1 VARKALTTLLAVLG
15 GGVLVPLLV
24 VHRHDIGAAL
34 ALLVTVCPAWLSVAA
49 LAEAVSYLTRGG
61 ALRAVLRGAAPTVGT
76 AALAA
81 ITVVG
86 DAVAYVLPFG
96 FAAGGAVAVGQT
108 HRRGA
113 PRAAAVWGF
122 AVVTLVGMAVL
133 VALGVVAAGVAV
145 VAAGPGALPSGP
157 GLLAVAAVVV
167 VVAAAVAV
175 GRRRRARRDG
185 QAQRHARWDGATS
198 LRARRNGPAQL
209 RTRWPGA
216 TSLRARR
223 DGKAQLRTR
232 WPGAASL
239 RARRD
244 GQAQLRTRW
253 PGATSLRARRDG
265 LAQPGVRREG
275 ATQPSRWSGALPP
288 RAPWAI
294 ARGPHVAARL
304 RVRWADLRVQP
315 LPARAVGAAAVGMLL
330 SWIADLSVLALAFVA
345 LGERPPWAG
354 LVLAYCLGQAAS
366 ALPFTPGGLAV
377 VEGGLT
383 ATLVAFGGCPAGT
396 LTAVLLYRLISHWA
410 VVPAGGLVWLA
421 LRRRATDEFRAA
433 PRSPEGAE
441 RCPTRT

>member
-1 VARKALTTLLAVLG
+1 MARKALTAVLAVLG

-133 VALGVVAAGVAV
+133 VALGIVAAGVAV

-175 GRRRRARRDG
+175 GRRRRARRE
-185 QAQRHARWDGATS
+185 AGAAACGS
-198 LRARRNGPAQL
+198 RARPA
-209 RTRWPGA
+209 GA
-216 TSLRARR
+216 VER
-223 DGKAQLRTR
+223 
-232 WPGAASL
+232 
-239 RARRD
+239 
-244 GQAQLRTRW
+244 
-253 PGATSLRARRDG
+253 
-265 LAQPGVRREG
+265 
-275 ATQPSRWSGALPP
+275 
-288 RAPWAI
+288 
-294 ARGPHVAARL
+294 RGPEQRCAAGSLVDVTARPAARL
-304 RVRWADLRVQP
+304 RARWADLRVQP

-433 PRSPEGAE
+433 PRSAFPEGAE

>member
-1 VARKALTTLLAVLG
+1 MARKALTTLLAVLG

-157 GLLAVAAVVV
+157 GLVAVAAVVV
-167 VVAAAVAV
+167 VVAAALAV
-175 GRRRRARRDG
+175 GRRRRAARRDA
-185 QAQRHARWDGATS
+185 QAQPRARWSAAAPPPGLDVAAR
-198 LRARRNGPAQL
+198 LRARWADLRVQPLPA
-209 RTRWPGA
+209 R
-216 TSLRARR
+216 SV
-223 DGKAQLRTR
+223 
-232 WPGAASL
+232 GAAAVGMRL
-239 RARRD
+239 
-244 GQAQLRTRW
+244 
-253 PGATSLRARRDG
+253 
-265 LAQPGVRREG
+265 
-275 ATQPSRWSGALPP
+275 
-288 RAPWAI
+288 
-294 ARGPHVAARL
+294 HVAARL
-304 RVRWADLRVQP
+304 RARWADLRFQP

-421 LRRRATDEFRAA
+421 LRRRAADEFRAA
-433 PRSPEGAE
+433 PRSAFAEGAE

>member
-1 VARKALTTLLAVLG
+1 MARKALTTLLAVLG

-185 QAQRHARWDGATS
+185 QAQR
-198 LRARRNGPAQL
+198 PAGCN
-209 RTRWPGA
+209 GA

-223 DGKAQLRTR
+223 DE
-232 WPGAASL
+232 
-239 RARRD
+239 
-244 GQAQLRTRW
+244 
-253 PGATSLRARRDG
+253 
-265 LAQPGVRREG
+265 LAQPGVRRER
-275 ATQPSRWSGALPP
+275 ATQPSRWSGALLP
-288 RAPWAI
+288 RASWSVA
-294 ARGPHVAARL
+294 ARPHVAARL
-304 RVRWADLRVQP
+304 RARWADLRVQP

-410 VVPAGGLVWLA
+410 VVPAGGLVWLV

-433 PRSPEGAE
+433 PRSAFPEGAE

>member
-1 VARKALTTLLAVLG
+1 MARKALTTLLAVLG

-34 ALLVTVCPAWLSVAA
+34 VLLVTVCPAWLSVAA

-81 ITVVG
+81 ITLVG

-145 VAAGPGALPSGP
+145 VAGRPSALPSGP

-175 GRRRRARRDG
+175 GRRRRA
-185 QAQRHARWDGATS
+185 QPS
-198 LRARRNGPAQL
+198 
-209 RTRWPGA
+209 
-216 TSLRARR
+216 ARR
-223 DGKAQLRTR
+223 DGALLPHAPRSV
-232 WPGAASL
+232 A
-239 RARRD
+239 
-244 GQAQLRTRW
+244 
-253 PGATSLRARRDG
+253 
-265 LAQPGVRREG
+265 VRR
-275 ATQPSRWSGALPP
+275 
-288 RAPWAI
+288 
-294 ARGPHVAARL
+294 HVAARL
-304 RVRWADLRVQP
+304 RARWADLRFQP

-421 LRRRATDEFRAA
+421 LRRRAADEFRAA
-433 PRSPEGAE
+433 PRSAFVEGDE
-441 RCPTRT
+441 RCSTRT

>member
-34 ALLVTVCPAWLSVAA
+34 VLLVTVCPAWLSVAA

-81 ITVVG
+81 ITLVG

-145 VAAGPGALPSGP
+145 VAGGPSALPSGP

-175 GRRRRARRDG
+175 GRRRRA
-185 QAQRHARWDGATS
+185 QPS
-198 LRARRNGPAQL
+198 
-209 RTRWPGA
+209 
-216 TSLRARR
+216 ARR
-223 DGKAQLRTR
+223 DGALLPHAPRSV
-232 WPGAASL
+232 A
-239 RARRD
+239 
-244 GQAQLRTRW
+244 
-253 PGATSLRARRDG
+253 
-265 LAQPGVRREG
+265 VRRH
-275 ATQPSRWSGALPP
+275 L
-288 RAPWAI
+288 
-294 ARGPHVAARL
+294 AARL
-304 RVRWADLRVQP
+304 RARWADLRFQP

-421 LRRRATDEFRAA
+421 LRRRAADEFRAA
-433 PRSPEGAE
+433 PRSAFVEGDE
-441 RCPTRT
+441 RCSTRT

>member
-1 VARKALTTLLAVLG
+1 MARKALTTLLAVLG

-175 GRRRRARRDG
+175 GRRRRALRDG
-185 QAQRHARWDGATS
+185 QAQR
-198 LRARRNGPAQL
+198 PAGCN
-209 RTRWPGA
+209 GA

-223 DGKAQLRTR
+223 DGQAQRAREVGRSDLAARPAE
-232 WPGAASL
+232 WAGAAPHAV
-239 RARRD
+239 AR
-244 GQAQLRTRW
+244 
-253 PGATSLRARRDG
+253 S
-265 LAQPGVRREG
+265 
-275 ATQPSRWSGALPP
+275 
-288 RAPWAI
+288 
-294 ARGPHVAARL
+294 HVATR
-304 RVRWADLRVQP
+304 P
-315 LPARAVGAAAVGMLL
+315 VG
-330 SWIADLSVLALAFVA
+330 
-345 LGERPPWAG
+345 
-354 LVLAYCLGQAAS
+354 
-366 ALPFTPGGLAV
+366 
-377 VEGGLT
+377 
-383 ATLVAFGGCPAGT
+383 
-396 LTAVLLYRLISHWA
+396 
-410 VVPAGGLVWLA
+410 
-421 LRRRATDEFRAA
+421 
-433 PRSPEGAE
+433 
-441 RCPTRT
+441 

>member
-1 VARKALTTLLAVLG
+1 VLAVLG

-24 VHRHDIGAAL
+24 AHRHDIGAAL

-49 LAEAVSYLTRGG
+49 LAEAVSYLTRGR
-61 ALRAVLRGAAPTVGT
+61 ATRAVLRGAAPTVGT
-76 AALAA
+76 TALAA

-96 FAAGGAVAVGQT
+96 FAAGGAVAVGQA

-145 VAAGPGALPSGP
+145 VAAGPSALPSGP
-157 GLLAVAAVVV
+157 GLVAVAAVVV

-175 GRRRRARRDG
+175 GRRRARRAG
-185 QAQRHARWDGATS
+185 QAQRHAGWDGATS
-198 LRARRNGPAQL
+198 LRTRRDEPAQL
-209 RTRWPGA
+209 G
-216 TSLRARR
+216 
-223 DGKAQLRTR
+223 G
-232 WPGAASL
+232 
-239 RARRD
+239 
-244 GQAQLRTRW
+244 
-253 PGATSLRARRDG
+253 
-265 LAQPGVRREG
+265 RRER
-275 ATQPSRWSGALPP
+275 ATQPSRWDGALPP
-288 RAPWAI
+288 RAPWSI
-294 ARGPHVAARL
+294 VARPHVAARL
-304 RVRWADLRVQP
+304 RARWADLRFQP
-315 LPARAVGAAAVGMLL
+315 LPTRAVGAAAVGMLL

-421 LRRRATDEFRAA
+421 LRRRAADEFRAA
-433 PRSPEGAE
+433 PRSAFAEGDE

>member
-1 VARKALTTLLAVLG
+1 MARKALTTLLAVLG

-34 ALLVTVCPAWLSVAA
+34 VLLVTVCPAWLSVAA

-81 ITVVG
+81 ITLVG

-145 VAAGPGALPSGP
+145 VAGGPSALPSGP

-175 GRRRRARRDG
+175 GRRRRA
-185 QAQRHARWDGATS
+185 QPS
-198 LRARRNGPAQL
+198 
-209 RTRWPGA
+209 
-216 TSLRARR
+216 ARR
-223 DGKAQLRTR
+223 DGALLPHAPRSV
-232 WPGAASL
+232 A
-239 RARRD
+239 
-244 GQAQLRTRW
+244 
-253 PGATSLRARRDG
+253 
-265 LAQPGVRREG
+265 VRR
-275 ATQPSRWSGALPP
+275 
-288 RAPWAI
+288 
-294 ARGPHVAARL
+294 HVAARL
-304 RVRWADLRVQP
+304 RARWADLRFQP

-421 LRRRATDEFRAA
+421 LRRRAADEFRAA
-433 PRSPEGAE
+433 PWPAFVEGDE
-441 RCPTRT
+441 RCSTRT

>member
-1 VARKALTTLLAVLG
+1 MWHAKHSQLVLAVLG

-24 VHRHDIGAAL
+24 AHRHDIGAAL

-49 LAEAVSYLTRGG
+49 LAEAVSYLTRGR
-61 ALRAVLRGAAPTVGT
+61 ATRAVLRGAAPTVGT

-96 FAAGGAVAVGQT
+96 FAAGGAVAVGQA

-133 VALGVVAAGVAV
+133 VALGIVAAGVAV

-167 VVAAAVAV
+167 VAAAAVAV
-175 GRRRRARRDG
+175 GAPSPRRATGWSD
-185 QAQRHARWDGATS
+185 AAACAVDARGA
-198 LRARRNGPAQL
+198 AA
-209 RTRWPGA
+209 PGA
-216 TSLRARR
+216 
-223 DGKAQLRTR
+223 D
-232 WPGAASL
+232 
-239 RARRD
+239 
-244 GQAQLRTRW
+244 
-253 PGATSLRARRDG
+253 
-265 LAQPGVRREG
+265 
-275 ATQPSRWSGALPP
+275 
-288 RAPWAI
+288 
-294 ARGPHVAARL
+294 VAARCARGGPIARPAAAQARSVGADAVRCTL
-304 RVRWADLRVQP
+304 RVTARLRARWADLRFQP

-410 VVPAGGLVWLA
+410 VVPVGGLVWLA
-421 LRRRATDEFRAA
+421 LRRRTADEFRAA
-433 PRSPEGAE
+433 PRSAFAEGDE

>member
-15 GGVLVPLLV
+15 GGVMVPLLV

-81 ITVVG
+81 ITLVG

-145 VAAGPGALPSGP
+145 VAGGPSALPSGP

-175 GRRRRARRDG
+175 GRRRRA
-185 QAQRHARWDGATS
+185 QPS
-198 LRARRNGPAQL
+198 
-209 RTRWPGA
+209 
-216 TSLRARR
+216 ARR
-223 DGKAQLRTR
+223 DGALLPHAPRSV
-232 WPGAASL
+232 A
-239 RARRD
+239 
-244 GQAQLRTRW
+244 
-253 PGATSLRARRDG
+253 
-265 LAQPGVRREG
+265 VRRHG
-275 ATQPSRWSGALPP
+275 
-288 RAPWAI
+288 
-294 ARGPHVAARL
+294 AARL
-304 RVRWADLRVQP
+304 RARWADLRFQP

-421 LRRRATDEFRAA
+421 LRRRAADEFRAA
-433 PRSPEGAE
+433 PRSAFVEGDE
-441 RCPTRT
+441 RCSTRT

>member
-1 VARKALTTLLAVLG
+1 MLAVLG

-24 VHRHDIGAAL
+24 VHRHDIAAAL

-175 GRRRRARRDG
+175 GRRRRALRDGQAQRPAGCNGATSLRARRDG

-198 LRARRNGPAQL
+198 LRARRNGLAQL

-216 TSLRARR
+216 TSLRARW
-223 DGKAQLRTR
+223 DE
-232 WPGAASL
+232 
-239 RARRD
+239 
-244 GQAQLRTRW
+244 
-253 PGATSLRARRDG
+253 
-265 LAQPGVRREG
+265 LAQPGVRRER
-275 ATQPSRWSGALPP
+275 ATQPSRWSGALLP
-288 RAPWAI
+288 RASWSVA
-294 ARGPHVAARL
+294 ARPHVAARL
-304 RVRWADLRVQP
+304 RARWADLRVQP

-433 PRSPEGAE
+433 PRSAFPEGAE

>member
-1 VARKALTTLLAVLG
+1 MARKALTTLLAVLG

-198 LRARRNGPAQL
+198 LRARRNGL
-209 RTRWPGA
+209 
-216 TSLRARR
+216 
-223 DGKAQLRTR
+223 
-232 WPGAASL
+232 
-239 RARRD
+239 
-244 GQAQLRTRW
+244 AQLRTRW

-275 ATQPSRWSGALPP
+275 ATQPSRWSGALLP
-288 RAPWAI
+288 RASWSVA
-294 ARGPHVAARL
+294 ARPHVAARL
-304 RVRWADLRVQP
+304 RARWADLRFQP

-433 PRSPEGAE
+433 PRSAFPEGAE

>member
-133 VALGVVAAGVAV
+133 VALGIVAAGVAV
-145 VAAGPGALPSGP
+145 VAAGPSALPSGP
-157 GLLAVAAVVV
+157 GLVAVAAVVV
-167 VVAAAVAV
+167 AVAAAAAV
-175 GRRRRARRDG
+175 GRRRARRDG
-185 QAQRHARWDGATS
+185 QAQRHAGWGGATS

-223 DGKAQLRTR
+223 DE
-232 WPGAASL
+232 
-239 RARRD
+239 
-244 GQAQLRTRW
+244 
-253 PGATSLRARRDG
+253 
-265 LAQPGVRREG
+265 LAQPGGWRER
-275 ATQPSRWSGALPP
+275 ATQPSRWDGALPP
-288 RAPWAI
+288 RASWAI

-304 RVRWADLRVQP
+304 RARWADLRFQP
-315 LPARAVGAAAVGMLL
+315 LPARAVGAAAIGMLL

-433 PRSPEGAE
+433 PRSAFPEGAE

>member
-1 VARKALTTLLAVLG
+1 MARKALTTLLAVLG

-175 GRRRRARRDG
+175 GRRRRALRDGQAQRPAGCNGATSLRARRDG

-198 LRARRNGPAQL
+198 LRARRNGLAQL

-216 TSLRARR
+216 TSLRARW
-223 DGKAQLRTR
+223 DE
-232 WPGAASL
+232 
-239 RARRD
+239 
-244 GQAQLRTRW
+244 
-253 PGATSLRARRDG
+253 
-265 LAQPGVRREG
+265 LAQPGVRRER
-275 ATQPSRWSGALPP
+275 ATQPSRWSGALLP
-288 RAPWAI
+288 RASWSVA
-294 ARGPHVAARL
+294 ARPHVAARL
-304 RVRWADLRVQP
+304 RARWADLRVQP

-433 PRSPEGAE
+433 PRSAFPEGAE

>member
-34 ALLVTVCPAWLSVAA
+34 ALLVTVCPGWLSVAA

-81 ITVVG
+81 ITLVG

-145 VAAGPGALPSGP
+145 VAGGPSALPSGP

-175 GRRRRARRDG
+175 GRRRRA
-185 QAQRHARWDGATS
+185 QPS
-198 LRARRNGPAQL
+198 
-209 RTRWPGA
+209 
-216 TSLRARR
+216 ARR
-223 DGKAQLRTR
+223 DGALLPHAPRSV
-232 WPGAASL
+232 A
-239 RARRD
+239 ARR
-244 GQAQLRTRW
+244 
-253 PGATSLRARRDG
+253 
-265 LAQPGVRREG
+265 
-275 ATQPSRWSGALPP
+275 
-288 RAPWAI
+288 
-294 ARGPHVAARL
+294 HVAARL
-304 RVRWADLRVQP
+304 RARWADLRFQP

-421 LRRRATDEFRAA
+421 LRRRAADEFRAA
-433 PRSPEGAE
+433 PWPAFVEGDE
-441 RCPTRT
+441 RCSTRT

>member
-1 VARKALTTLLAVLG
+1 MLAVLG

-24 VHRHDIGAAL
+24 AHRHDIGAAL

-96 FAAGGAVAVGQT
+96 FAAGGAVAVGQA

-133 VALGVVAAGVAV
+133 VALGIVAAGVAA

-167 VVAAAVAV
+167 VAAAAVAM
-175 GRRRRARRDG
+175 GRRRRAARRDG
-185 QAQRHARWDGATS
+185 QAPPRARWSAAARPPGWDAAAR
-198 LRARRNGPAQL
+198 LRARWADLRVQPLPA
-209 RTRWPGA
+209 R
-216 TSLRARR
+216 SV
-223 DGKAQLRTR
+223 
-232 WPGAASL
+232 GAAAVGMRL
-239 RARRD
+239 
-244 GQAQLRTRW
+244 
-253 PGATSLRARRDG
+253 
-265 LAQPGVRREG
+265 
-275 ATQPSRWSGALPP
+275 
-288 RAPWAI
+288 
-294 ARGPHVAARL
+294 HVAARL
-304 RVRWADLRVQP
+304 RARWADLRFQP

-410 VVPAGGLVWLA
+410 VVPVGGLVWLA
-421 LRRRATDEFRAA
+421 LRRRTADEFRAA
-433 PRSPEGAE
+433 PRSAFAEGAE

>member
-1 VARKALTTLLAVLG
+1 MARKALTTLLAVLG

-198 LRARRNGPAQL
+198 LRARRNGL
-209 RTRWPGA
+209 
-216 TSLRARR
+216 
-223 DGKAQLRTR
+223 AQLRTR

-253 PGATSLRARRDG
+253 PGATSLRAWRDG

-275 ATQPSRWSGALPP
+275 ATQPSRWSGALLP
-288 RAPWAI
+288 RASWSVA
-294 ARGPHVAARL
+294 ARPHVAARL
-304 RVRWADLRVQP
+304 RARWADLRFQP

-433 PRSPEGAE
+433 PRSAFPEGAE

>member
-34 ALLVTVCPAWLSVAA
+34 VLLVTVCPAWLSVAA

-81 ITVVG
+81 ITLVG

-145 VAAGPGALPSGP
+145 VAGGPSALPSGP

-175 GRRRRARRDG
+175 GRRRRA
-185 QAQRHARWDGATS
+185 QPS
-198 LRARRNGPAQL
+198 
-209 RTRWPGA
+209 
-216 TSLRARR
+216 ARR
-223 DGKAQLRTR
+223 DGALLPHAPRSV
-232 WPGAASL
+232 A
-239 RARRD
+239 
-244 GQAQLRTRW
+244 
-253 PGATSLRARRDG
+253 
-265 LAQPGVRREG
+265 VRR
-275 ATQPSRWSGALPP
+275 
-288 RAPWAI
+288 
-294 ARGPHVAARL
+294 HVAARL
-304 RVRWADLRVQP
+304 RARWADLRFQP

-383 ATLVAFGGCPAGT
+383 AALVAFGGCPAGT

-410 VVPAGGLVWLA
+410 IVPAGGLAWLA
-421 LRRRATDEFRAA
+421 LRRRAADEFRVA
-433 PRSPEGAE
+433 PWSALAEGDE

>member
-1 VARKALTTLLAVLG
+1 MARKALTTLLAVLG

-185 QAQRHARWDGATS
+185 QAQRHARCDGAT
-198 LRARRNGPAQL
+198 LATRPAGWAGAAPHAR
-209 RTRWPGA
+209 W
-216 TSLRARR
+216 
-223 DGKAQLRTR
+223 D
-232 WPGAASL
+232 GAASL
-239 RARRD
+239 RARRN

-253 PGATSLRARRDG
+253 PGATSLRARWDG
-265 LAQPGVRREG
+265 LAQPGVRRER
-275 ATQPSRWSGALPP
+275 ATQPSRWSGALLP
-288 RAPWAI
+288 RASWSVA
-294 ARGPHVAARL
+294 ARPHVAARL
-304 RVRWADLRVQP
+304 RARWADLRFQP

-433 PRSPEGAE
+433 PRSAFPEGAE